1 MDKQTRLNLIR
12 NLIVGNNIE
21 NQEQLQAMLA
31 ERNIQVT
38 QATLSRDLKNLKVS
52 KSHSSQGGYYYA
64 VSEGESKRG
73 TRDNFI
79 GDISRGFVSMSF
91 SGNLGVIRT
100 LPGYANTVAV
110 AFDSLGLDEI
120 LGTVAGD
127 DTVIFVIKEG
137 VTKEML
143 KSVLRKNFPSLY
155 I

>member
-12 NLIVGNNIE
+12 NLIVGNRIE
-21 NQEQLQAMLA
+21 NQEQLQSLLA
-31 ERNIQVT
+31 ARNIQVT
-38 QATLSRDLKNLKVS
+38 QATLSRDLKALKVS
-52 KSHSSQGGYYYA
+52 NSHSSQGGYFYT

-73 TRDNFI
+73 TKAYFI
-79 GDISRGFVSMSF
+79 GDISRGFLSMKF
-91 SGNLGVIRT
+91 SGNLCVIRT

-137 VTKEML
+137 VTKENL
-143 KSVLRKNFPSLY
+143 KEVLRRKFPSLY